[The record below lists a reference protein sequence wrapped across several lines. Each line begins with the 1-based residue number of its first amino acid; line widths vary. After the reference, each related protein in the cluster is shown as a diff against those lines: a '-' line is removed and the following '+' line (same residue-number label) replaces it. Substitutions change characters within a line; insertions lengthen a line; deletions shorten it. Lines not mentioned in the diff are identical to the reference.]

1 MLAALLDF
9 KRAEFVQEGMR
20 WFDLARYDLPVTHTT
35 VNGPT
40 LMLAPG
46 DKRRVFQIP
55 ESARLSGVE
64 LNPR

>member
-1 MLAALLDF
+1 LTLLDF

-20 WFDLARYDLPVTHTT
+20 WFDLLRYNIPVTHTT
-35 VNGPT
+35 TDGQVLT
-40 LMLAPG
+40 LEAD

-55 ESARLSGVE
+55 ESAKLSGVE